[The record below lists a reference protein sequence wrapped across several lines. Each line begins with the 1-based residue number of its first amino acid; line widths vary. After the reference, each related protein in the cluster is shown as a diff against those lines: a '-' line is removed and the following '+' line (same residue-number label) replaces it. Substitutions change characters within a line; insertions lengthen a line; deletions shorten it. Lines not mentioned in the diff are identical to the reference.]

1 MEIYISCD
9 QFYLQ
14 TRMVSDDVDE
24 VNSILRSP
32 TFTNDPFRSF
42 TRMWTPI
49 HELRSTRCFEAVIDR
64 LHELGILHKALE
76 YVVDTVS
83 LENKRGTWG
92 SLHYGMTPLHNIVKY
107 STFHYLHRFMKY
119 PECWLATTEV
129 AENGMTPASL
139 CIYYD
144 GMVPHPSGC
153 STAPMLEILLSNEN
167 PYLQL
172 CLDAQTAE
180 GENCIDRELRRVKED
195 CKSKGGEYSGFCED
209 IVANARSRNI
219 KPIRV

>member
-1 MEIYISCD
+1 
-9 QFYLQ
+9 
-14 TRMVSDDVDE
+14 
-24 VNSILRSP
+24 
-32 TFTNDPFRSF
+32 
-42 TRMWTPI
+42 
-49 HELRSTRCFEAVIDR
+49 
-64 LHELGILHKALE
+64 
-76 YVVDTVS
+76 
-83 LENKRGTWG
+83 
-92 SLHYGMTPLHNIVKY
+92 
-107 STFHYLHRFMKY
+107 
-119 PECWLATTEV
+119 
-129 AENGMTPASL
+129 MTPASL

-153 STAPMLEILLSNEN
+153 STVPMLEFLLSDEN

-195 CKSKGGEYSGFCED
+195 CESKGIEYSGFCED